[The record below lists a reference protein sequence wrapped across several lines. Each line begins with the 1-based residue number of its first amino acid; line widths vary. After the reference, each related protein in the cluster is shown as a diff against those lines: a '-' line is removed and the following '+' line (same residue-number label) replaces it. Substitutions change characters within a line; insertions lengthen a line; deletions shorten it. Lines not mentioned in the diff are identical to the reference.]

1 MYCLE
6 LGIKWKYFLEL
17 IIVVVLWFL
26 LDILLDI
33 LDIYFYY

>member
-26 LDILLDI
+26 IYIVILLSNVF
-33 LDIYFYY
+33 LEY